1 MEILHRFPIIRT
13 QGWEFKTGEQATTL
27 GAADV
32 IDLNQSGIAEVIER
46 SPQELR
52 DNFRDPLSMV
62 RDHIWENRAG
72 YKDCGFYEFRYA
84 EPVLATP
91 LEHLEK
97 VAQDSGGLVN
107 EKNYPGMHVQ
117 VGGVDWQ
124 GGRLAPRGHYSAPYY
139 NALPVQ
145 SNAVAIHDGF
155 NLLLS
160 PPTSMQALVHKLAP
174 DYPEASWQINPET
187 REFLITNG
195 PG

>member
-32 IDLNQSGIAEVIER
+32 IDLNQSGSAEVIER

-62 RDHIWENRAG
+62 RDHISENRAG

-97 VAQDSGGLVN
+97 VAKDAGGLVN
-107 EKNYPGMHVQ
+107 EKTILECTSRPAVSI
-117 VGGVDWQ
+117 
-124 GGRLAPRGHYSAPYY
+124 GRVAVLPPKAATPSLTTTHYRCR
-139 NALPVQ
+139 V
-145 SNAVAIHDGF
+145 
-155 NLLLS
+155 
-160 PPTSMQALVHKLAP
+160 
-174 DYPEASWQINPET
+174 T
-187 REFLITNG
+187 RSLFTMG
-195 PG
+195 STCY